1 MRVIGLT
8 GGIASGKSTVS
19 AMFRALG
26 AEVIDADQVA
36 RQVVEPGTAV
46 VEEISRRFPGV
57 VDAQGR
63 LDRAALAARIFSDPA
78 ERSALEAIVHPRIQ
92 AEVRRRIG
100 RLEEAGVPVVL
111 YDAALLVEN
120 GRGQRDDRPGLQRDL
135 QGVVLVWAPEDV
147 QRRRLAARDG
157 LGPAE
162 VEARLRAQMP
172 LAAKRVHAT
181 WEVDNGGSLAATE
194 AQVRRIWEEIRRGS
208 G

>member
-36 RQVVEPGTAV
+36 REVVEPGTPG

-63 LDRAALAARIFSDPA
+63 LDRAALATRVFSDPA
-78 ERSALEAIVHPRIQ
+78 ERGALEAIVHPRIQ

-100 RLEEAGVPVVL
+100 QLERAGVQVVL
-111 YDAALLVEN
+111 YDAALLIEN
-120 GRGQRDDRPGLQRDL
+120 GLQRGL
-135 QGVVLVWAPEDV
+135 QGVVLVWAPEQL
-147 QRRRLAARDG
+147 QRQRLASRDG
-157 LGPAE
+157 LTPAE

-172 LAAKRVHAT
+172 LTRKRAHAT
-181 WEVDNGGSLAATE
+181 WEVDNSGTLAETE